1 MSDKNISR
9 NTLFPV
15 FLKLETLSLLIVGG
29 RYIGL
34 EKLEAVLAN
43 SPATKIKIVAAEFN
57 EELRE
62 VANQYDT
69 ITLEEKTFEESDLDG
84 MELVI
89 LGTNDND
96 LNAEIK
102 KMTKARGLLC
112 NVADK
117 PDLCDFYLS
126 SVVQKGDLKI
136 AISTNGKSPTVAKRI
151 KEFLNE
157 EIPNSIQ
164 EVLENMGAIRDKLKG
179 DFEYKV
185 KSLNEVTKDWMN
197 PGAKK

>member
-1 MSDKNISR
+1 MMESK
-9 NTLFPV
+9 NTLFPIFV
-15 FLKLETLSLLIVGG
+15 KLETLSLLIVGG
-29 RYIGL
+29 RNVGL

-43 SPATKIKIVAAEFN
+43 SPDTKIRIVAEEFIPEVKDLAEQN
-57 EELRE
+57 ES
-62 VANQYDT
+62 
-69 ITLEEKTFEESDLDG
+69 ITLAEKRFEESDLDG
-84 MELVI
+84 AELVI
-89 LGTNDND
+89 LATNDNA

-102 KMTKARGLLC
+102 KLTKARQLLC

-157 EIPNSIQ
+157 EIPNNIQ
-164 EVLENMGAIRDKLKG
+164 DVLENMGLIRDKLKG

-185 KSLNEVTKDWMN
+185 KSLNEVTKDWL
-197 PGAKK
+197 AKK

>member
-1 MSDKNISR
+1 MSNSPTTK

-15 FLKLETLSLLIVGG
+15 FLKLETLQLLIVGG
-29 RYIGL
+29 RNIGL
-34 EKLEAVLAN
+34 EKLEAVLGN
-43 SPATKIKIVAAEFN
+43 SPETRIKIVAMEFIGEV
-57 EELRE
+57 EEL
-62 VANQYDT
+62 ASMYPN
-69 ITLEEKTFEESDLDG
+69 ISIHEKKFEATDLDE

-89 LGTNDND
+89 LATNDNA

-102 KMTKARGLLC
+102 KLTKERRLLC

-117 PDLCDFYLS
+117 PDLCDFYLGS
-126 SVVQKGDLKI
+126 IVQKGDLKI

-157 EIPNSIQ
+157 EIPESIQ
-164 EVLENMGAIRDKLKG
+164 EVLDNMGAIRDKLKG

-185 KSLNEVTKDWMN
+185 KSLNEVTKEWL
-197 PGAKK
+197 GIKKQ

>member
-1 MSDKNISR
+1 MSEESK
-9 NTLFPV
+9 NTLFPI

-43 SPATKIKIVAAEFN
+43 SPATQIKIVAAEFN
-57 EELRE
+57 DEIREL
-62 VANQYDT
+62 ANQHGT
-69 ITLEEKTFEESDLDG
+69 ITLVEKEFEESDLDG
-84 MELVI
+84 AELVI
-89 LGTNDND
+89 LGTNNND
-96 LNAEIK
+96 LNTEIK

-136 AISTNGKSPTVAKRI
+136 AISTNEKSPTVAKRI

-164 EVLENMGAIRDKLKG
+164 EVLENMGAIRNKLKG
-179 DFEYKV
+179 DFESKV
-185 KSLNEVTKDWMN
+185 KSLNEVTKDWMKSN
-197 PGAKK
+197 SEK

>member
-1 MSDKNISR
+1 MSISPPTK

-15 FLKLETLSLLIVGG
+15 FLKLETLQLLIVGG
-29 RYIGL
+29 GNIGL
-34 EKLEAVLAN
+34 EKLEAVLGN
-43 SPATKIKIVAAEFN
+43 SPETRIKIVAMEFIG
-57 EELRE
+57 EVKEL
-62 VANQYDT
+62 ASMYPN
-69 ITLEEKTFEESDLDG
+69 ISIHEKKFEATDLDE

-89 LGTNDND
+89 LATNDNE

-102 KMTKARGLLC
+102 KLTKERRLLC

-117 PDLCDFYLS
+117 PDLCDFYLGS
-126 SVVQKGDLKI
+126 IVQKGDLKI

-157 EIPNSIQ
+157 EIPESIQ
-164 EVLENMGAIRDKLKG
+164 EVLDNMGAIRDKLKG

-185 KSLNEVTKDWMN
+185 KSLNEVTKEWL
-197 PGAKK
+197 GIKKQ

>member
-1 MSDKNISR
+1 MSTSHINK

-15 FLKLETLSLLIVGG
+15 FLKLETLQLLIVGG

-34 EKLEAVLAN
+34 EKLEAVLGN
-43 SPATKIKIVAAEFN
+43 SPATRIKIVAMEFI

-62 VANQYDT
+62 LASSYPN
-69 ITLEEKTFEESDLDG
+69 ISLHEKRFEATDLDG
-84 MELVI
+84 IELVI
-89 LGTNDND
+89 LATNDNAI
-96 LNAEIK
+96 NAEIK
-102 KMTKARGLLC
+102 ILTKERRLLC

-117 PDLCDFYLS
+117 PDLCDFYLGS
-126 SVVQKGDLKI
+126 IVQKGDLKI

-157 EIPNSIQ
+157 EIPESIQ
-164 EVLENMGAIRDKLKG
+164 EVLDNMGAIRDKLKG

-185 KSLNEVTKDWMN
+185 KSLNEVTKEWL
-197 PGAKK
+197 GAKRE

>member
-1 MSDKNISR
+1 MENVPK
-9 NTLFPV
+9 NTLFPI

-29 RYIGL
+29 RYVGL

-43 SPATKIKIVAAEFN
+43 SPATKIKIVAGEFN

-62 VANQYDT
+62 VAKQYDT
-69 ITLEEKTFEESDLDG
+69 ITLVEKEFEETDLDG
-84 MELVI
+84 AQLVI
-89 LGTNDND
+89 LGTNNND
-96 LNAEIK
+96 LNAEII

-179 DFEYKV
+179 DFEHKV
-185 KSLNEVTKDWMN
+185 KSLNEVTKDWMT
-197 PGAKK
+197 PKK

>member
-1 MSDKNISR
+1 MAEQTQSK

-15 FLKLETLSLLIVGG
+15 FLKLETLQLLIVGG
-29 RYIGL
+29 GNIGL

-43 SPATKIKIVAAEFN
+43 SPETHIKIVAREFIG
-57 EELRE
+57 E
-62 VANQYDT
+62 VRRLASGYPNVS
-69 ITLEEKTFEESDLDG
+69 LVEKEFEPADLDA

-89 LGTNDND
+89 LATNDNA

-102 KMTKARGLLC
+102 KLTRERRLLC

-117 PDLCDFYLS
+117 PDLCDFYLGS
-126 SVVQKGDLKI
+126 IVQKGDLKI

-157 EIPNSIQ
+157 EIPETIQ
-164 EVLENMGAIRDKLKG
+164 EVLDNMGAIRDRLKG
-179 DFEYKV
+179 DFEHKV
-185 KSLNEVTKDWMN
+185 KSLNEVTKGWL
-197 PGAKK
+197 GSGK

>member
-1 MSDKNISR
+1 MSEQTQSK

-15 FLKLETLSLLIVGG
+15 FLKLETLQLLIVGG
-29 RYIGL
+29 GNIGL

-43 SPATKIKIVAAEFN
+43 SPETHIKIVAREFIG
-57 EELRE
+57 E
-62 VANQYDT
+62 VRRLASGYPKVS
-69 ITLEEKTFEESDLDG
+69 LVEKEFEPAHLDG

-89 LGTNDND
+89 LATNDNA

-102 KMTKARGLLC
+102 KLTRERKLLC

-117 PDLCDFYLS
+117 PDLCDFYLGS
-126 SVVQKGDLKI
+126 IVQKGDLKI

-157 EIPNSIQ
+157 EIPETIQ
-164 EVLENMGAIRDKLKG
+164 EVLDNMGAIRDRLKG
-179 DFEYKV
+179 DFEHKV
-185 KSLNEVTKDWMN
+185 KSLNEVTKGWL
-197 PGAKK
+197 GSEK

>member
-1 MSDKNISR
+1 MAQEDSAR

-29 RYIGL
+29 RYVGL

-43 SPATKIKIVAAEFN
+43 SPSTKIKIVAGEFN
-57 EELRE
+57 QELRD
-62 VANQYDT
+62 AASQYDT
-69 ITLEEKTFEESDLDG
+69 ITLIEKQFEESDLDG

-89 LGTNDND
+89 LGTNDNE
-96 LNAEIK
+96 LNALIK

-117 PDLCDFYLS
+117 PDLCDFYLGS
-126 SVVQKGDLKI
+126 IVQKGDLKI

-179 DFEYKV
+179 DFEHKV
-185 KSLNEVTKDWMN
+185 KSLNEVTKDWM
-197 PGAKK
+197 KSEK